1 MEDAPILV
9 VEATAVRDRIKA
21 ALATGSRK
29 LLVEGDNKIV
39 IQAIKG
45 QIHTPWQIQTLVHDI
60 LNMIPP
66 YVHCLFQ
73 HIYREGNLA
82 ADWVAKYGCIVRS
95 ASIFSLSF
103 PFHREFLSILMSDN
117 LGRTLERR
125 VA

>member
-1 MEDAPILV
+1 M
-9 VEATAVRDRIKA
+9 RDGIKA
-21 ALATGSRK
+21 VLATGSRK

-45 QIHTPWQIQTLVHDI
+45 QIHTPWQIQTLIQDI
-60 LNMIPP
+60 RNMIPP
-66 YVHCLFQ
+66 YVDCLFQ

-82 ADWVAKYGCIVRS
+82 ADWMAKFGCLVRS
-95 ASIFSLSF
+95 VSILYFSF
-103 PFHREFLSILMSDN
+103 PFHRDFLSILRSDN